1 EVFDHTFH
9 KELDDVFIVDVF
21 PATLDDFRALAQ
33 DVAGQPGVRLAWDET
48 FPVLM
53 DADGDGLVS
62 GAFNGPDPDDRNPDT
77 DGDGLSDFYEIQNG
91 FDATEADS
99 DCDGL
104 TDYWEVFYNTD
115 PKHSDA
121 DHDGLIDSREV
132 FHPNLRYPYENSV
145 FTNTTAPACA
155 VDAGLTAAYD
165 GGWEIVYAFD
175 GNTPLSLRVS
185 ADPNDPDSDDD
196 GLTDRQEE
204 VYGYS
209 PHAPSELDVLTL
221 ETSWTMQHPENMPY
235 LSTINT
241 NGGYGNFTYE
251 ATVTNDLTGRYLRG
265 LLETEFPV
273 DSVIS
278 TREIDILAPAASTT
292 LTGTVNMDDLSI
304 TTSQVTS
311 LTLRAGAIV
320 DLPDDHLV
328 WLRMNEIAGDAT
340 LTDSS
345 VYGYNAYPSTVT
357 LNGQSAY
364 FPQCNSQVKPGF
376 VDIPADGITVGVWFN
391 MTNVANAS
399 NMKIL
404 SGGSVGDLLLVNA
417 DGAIATPGTAWST
430 TTTAPGEWH
439 HAALTITGSQ
449 TRLYLDG
456 RLQATASGRN
466 LGSSQLFIL
475 GSNLCNNS
483 TYRAFHLDD
492 FELFDRVLSD
502 AELLTAYGRESLA
515 TSLESTGNG
524 VSCSGDRCPT
534 LNDAGATFD
543 QTQHLAVDTS
553 SLNFSDNQFSIASTV
568 KPVNRAHPFN
578 SAAGAHFGIDTSQ
591 DWQGVYGYEDPS
603 NPNLIFPSLYV
614 GSNGALR
621 VKMGD
626 GVNTCTYQTAN
637 GIVDFGVEQQ
647 VLVSFDG
654 SAFTI
659 FVDGVE
665 RATG

>member
-1 EVFDHTFH
+1 GVNVGLSGVYFSQAVRVKKQDCWLAPVGPLLVFPFCGTDEVFDHTFH
-9 KELDDVFIVDVF
+9 KELDDIFIVDVF
-21 PATLDDFRALAQ
+21 PATLDDFHALTQ
-33 DVAGQPGVRLAWDET
+33 DVEGKPGIRLAWDEE
-48 FPVLM
+48 FPLLQ

-62 GAFNGPDPDDRNPDT
+62 GAFNGPDPDDSNPDT
-77 DGDGLSDFYEIQNG
+77 DGDGLSDFYEVQNG
-91 FDATEADS
+91 FDATEADE

-104 TDYWEVFYNTD
+104 TDYWEAFYNTD
-115 PKHSDA
+115 PKRGDS
-121 DHDGLIDSREV
+121 DHDGLIDSQEV
-132 FHPNLRYPYENSV
+132 FHANIRYPYENSV
-145 FTNTTAPACA
+145 FTNANAPTCA
-155 VDAGLTAAYD
+155 AEAGLTNRYG
-165 GGWEIVYAFD
+165 GGWDIVYAFN
-175 GNTPLSLRVS
+175 GNTPLHLWVS
-185 ADPNDPDSDDD
+185 ASPNDPDSDDD

-221 ETSWTMQHPENMPY
+221 ETSWTLQHPENNPY
-235 LSTINT
+235 LSTIDS
-241 NGGYGNFTYE
+241 NGGYGHFDYE
-251 ATVTNDLTGRYLRG
+251 ATVTNDLSGRYLRG

-278 TREIDILAPAASTT
+278 TREIDILRPAASST

-591 DWQGVYGYEDPS
+591 DWQGVYGY
-603 NPNLIFPSLYV
+603 
-614 GSNGALR
+614 
-621 VKMGD
+621 
-626 GVNTCTYQTAN
+626 
-637 GIVDFGVEQQ
+637 
-647 VLVSFDG
+647 
-654 SAFTI
+654 
-659 FVDGVE
+659 
-665 RATG
+665 